1 MVGLILRILSRF
13 YEPAKKLLVASRS
26 STRNFAIFVATIA
39 FVNVL
44 IRSVLFWTFATPEN
58 IQIVNRIAILL
69 TMTSCS
75 VVFSVFIFYIQSN
88 YPTLLRRILSRLID
102 FERRDENRIR
112 REELVR
118 ELQIQFPNVK
128 FDHLYIFLPLVIMWP
143 IFTFELSPTWLH
155 FMLGWFIWIY
165 AISLIFYLRNVQKI
179 VFERAT
185 IPTELL
191 YIPSKREVLWWDLK
205 FMAWEAIQGILYG
218 ENRTKGSRTESEY
231 YQRKLKTAKNYN
243 TFSRSFKNILFY
255 TTLFGSIAGLEACIF
270 SHPELRPS
278 QRLFWKMYHGYYSD
292 RVDVINEAFTLEG
305 YGCDMATFCYPGT
318 KKLDHTAVATAYKEL
333 KNSRRAWYENGVY
346 MTSKEPLPA
355 GPYHKLSIV
364 DGKESTSIPTHSSTT
379 PTAECKEPSLME

>member
-128 FDHLYIFLPLVIMWP
+128 FDHLHIFLPLVIM
-143 IFTFELSPTWLH
+143 
-155 FMLGWFIWIY
+155 
-165 AISLIFYLRNVQKI
+165 
-179 VFERAT
+179 
-185 IPTELL
+185 
-191 YIPSKREVLWWDLK
+191 
-205 FMAWEAIQGILYG
+205 
-218 ENRTKGSRTESEY
+218 
-231 YQRKLKTAKNYN
+231 
-243 TFSRSFKNILFY
+243 
-255 TTLFGSIAGLEACIF
+255 
-270 SHPELRPS
+270 
-278 QRLFWKMYHGYYSD
+278 
-292 RVDVINEAFTLEG
+292 
-305 YGCDMATFCYPGT
+305 
-318 KKLDHTAVATAYKEL
+318 
-333 KNSRRAWYENGVY
+333 
-346 MTSKEPLPA
+346 
-355 GPYHKLSIV
+355 
-364 DGKESTSIPTHSSTT
+364 
-379 PTAECKEPSLME
+379 